1 MRRLLLRTV
10 RAAKPLVVSSAILRQ
25 PTRLSADF
33 SSDYQTRRHFSDYGK
48 RRENDVVVV
57 AIGWFGSQKRH
68 LGKYCEAWQQ
78 LGAREVVC
86 YTPSLPA
93 MFFKG
98 FCDLEARRFLDTARR
113 NLPCNADGSPP
124 TKVIWHV
131 FSQGGFTFFG
141 SVLRQLLERPDELPD
156 PELIEN
162 SSVVFDCGPCLR
174 LTKEDAVVGVLTGL
188 GGRDENFALNLYSK
202 TPFKMIWDFG
212 WTIYDSA
219 HYSNWSAEVLDSFDR
234 ARFRSQYYLYTAEDK
249 VIKTEAIVEFMERQK
264 GLGSAV
270 TARKWETGEHVQLL
284 RRHQKEY
291 TRTLSEIIGKT
302 S

>member
-93 MFFKG
+93 MF
-98 FCDLEARRFLDTARR
+98 
-113 NLPCNADGSPP
+113 
-124 TKVIWHV
+124 
-131 FSQGGFTFFG
+131 
-141 SVLRQLLERPDELPD
+141 
-156 PELIEN
+156 
-162 SSVVFDCGPCLR
+162 
-174 LTKEDAVVGVLTGL
+174 
-188 GGRDENFALNLYSK
+188 
-202 TPFKMIWDFG
+202 
-212 WTIYDSA
+212 
-219 HYSNWSAEVLDSFDR
+219 
-234 ARFRSQYYLYTAEDK
+234 
-249 VIKTEAIVEFMERQK
+249 
-264 GLGSAV
+264 
-270 TARKWETGEHVQLL
+270 
-284 RRHQKEY
+284 
-291 TRTLSEIIGKT
+291 
-302 S
+302 